1 MSGMR
6 ITAALSGR
14 LTQEMREE
22 AAHVAE
28 AVRDS
33 VTGETTAVQA
43 RARGLV
49 DAALPPRGRRKPS
62 NAIRSKIYNDGPG
75 RTRGL
80 VYSKFGRREGGRFV
94 DYLLPHIR
102 GADIRPRNGS
112 FLVLPVKGQ
121 SRRMDRIRRDLGR
134 LGEDPKLALI
144 PISGGRYVFVRKT
157 SRNRTVLLA
166 WLVRGVRI
174 DPKLNF
180 APVVQGAAAG
190 LARRLSADLARD
202 K

>member
-1 MSGMR
+1 MR

-14 LTQEMREE
+14 LAQEMRAE

-28 AVRDS
+28 AVHSS
-33 VTGETTAVQA
+33 VTGETTAVQL

-49 DAALPPRGRRKPS
+49 DAALPPRAGSRRKPS
-62 NAIRSKIYNDGPG
+62 NAIRQKIYNDGPG
-75 RTRGL
+75 RVRGI

-94 DYLLPHIR
+94 DYLKPHVD
-102 GADIRPRNGS
+102 GADIRPRAGS
-112 FLVLPVKGQ
+112 FMVLPVKGQ

-144 PISGGRYVFVRKT
+144 PVSGGRFVFVRRA

-180 APVVQGAAAG
+180 RPLEQSAASG
-190 LARRLSADLARD
+190 LARRLSADLA
-202 K
+202 KPA